1 VVVGTRRGWDGGPNN
16 DAIARRNQ
24 GERQSRKMRSDS
36 PENRCNENAKT
47 VVEIRRIGLQ
57 WSADGSG
64 QLGRSGPISRCRS
77 CARRRGRANMKKYR
91 RNDAHGRR

>member
-1 VVVGTRRGWDGGPNN
+1 
-16 DAIARRNQ
+16 
-24 GERQSRKMRSDS
+24 MRSDS

-77 CARRRGRANMKKYR
+77 CARRRGRANM
-91 RNDAHGRR
+91 